1 MVTNLQET
9 ICEGEFYVIGT
20 TNYHENGNFSHTLQN
35 INGCD
40 SIVNLSLIVTPT
52 TAILNEV
59 ICEGDTYMLGD
70 LSFTDA
76 GTYIET
82 IMTSQGCELNA
93 TLNLEVM
100 PALIV
105 EGDLI
110 EDTGN
115 GLGSIELSI
124 EGGMGPYEIEWSNGS
139 TQSAIYN
146 LSPAVYTVVVTDAL
160 ECMQELTFY
169 LNVTTSID
177 DLSKNVFAASIWP
190 NPAQI
195 NQPINLALELATNQ
209 QINIQMINSIGEQVQ
224 KERFNLSSGEQQL
237 ILQSPESAGFYFIQI
252 SNSKGQQQTL
262 RLVIP

>member
-1 MVTNLQET
+1 
-9 ICEGEFYVIGT
+9 
-20 TNYHENGNFSHTLQN
+20 
-35 INGCD
+35 
-40 SIVNLSLIVTPT
+40 
-52 TAILNEV
+52 
-59 ICEGDTYMLGD
+59 
-70 LSFTDA
+70 
-76 GTYIET
+76 
-82 IMTSQGCELNA
+82 
-93 TLNLEVM
+93 
-100 PALIV
+100 
-105 EGDLI
+105 
-110 EDTGN
+110 
-115 GLGSIELSI
+115 
-124 EGGMGPYEIEWSNGS
+124 MGPYEIEWSNGS

-237 ILQSPESAGFYFIQI
+237 ILQSPQSAGFYFIQI